1 MFHVVAALAL
11 GLTVQAA
18 EAPDS
23 GTQTLPR
30 YSWTLGQQAR
40 YEFEWEFVHSDGT
53 HGQKGTWTLTVLAV
67 DDSGAATIG
76 VHRVFTPFQTRD
88 EDRYQGAENALYD
101 RMVVA
106 ADGTS
111 TLERRVDS
119 DLNPYHLF
127 PKLPKSVEERKV
139 GWFANYTS
147 QDGTSH
153 YRWLPE
159 PGEGAAWA
167 VEDTEQTVFG
177 PVYDIETTRIFRFGS
192 EHSFPREIAVRSRQ
206 GWGLVGQGEGT
217 TKLISVEQVD
227 PATLAADLDLYL
239 TEVRAFNQFLR
250 RASEDP
256 EQTKTLLDEA
266 AQRATAVAEKI
277 QEPGLRQLIERRV
290 QLVPQQRDY
299 VRDTAQRRARIV
311 GNPSPPWST
320 TDLEDRPHEL
330 AEYRGK
336 VLVLDFWYRGSG
348 WCIRNMPTL
357 KAIASRYEG
366 QPLQV
371 IGLNSDGNVDDAKFV
386 AEAVRLNYPVLKAGP
401 AALAYE
407 VRLYP
412 TIIIVDHEGIVRE
425 LHIGFVPDLER
436 ELIEELEPLV
446 KAARESK

>member
-18 EAPDS
+18 DAPDS
-23 GTQTLPR
+23 RSEMPPR
-30 YSWTLGQQAR
+30 YSWEVGQQAR
-40 YEFEWEFVHSDGT
+40 YEFEWEFEHSSGT

-67 DDSGAATIG
+67 DGSGAATIG
-76 VHRVFTPFQTRD
+76 VHRVFTPFQTRE
-88 EDRYQGAENALYD
+88 EDRHEGAENVLYD
-101 RMVVA
+101 RMVVTP
-106 ADGTS
+106 DGTS

-127 PKLPKSVEERKV
+127 PKLPESVDEQNA
-139 GWFANYTS
+139 GWFVNYTS

-159 PGEGAAWA
+159 PGEGVAWA
-167 VEDTEQTVFG
+167 IEDTEKTVFG
-177 PVYDIETTRIFRFGS
+177 PVYDIETTRIFRFGT
-192 EHSFPREIAVRSRQ
+192 EHSFPREIALRSRQ
-206 GWGLVGQGEGT
+206 GWGLVGQGEGKT
-217 TKLISVEQVD
+217 TLVSVEQVD
-227 PATLAADLDLYL
+227 PVSLAADLALYL
-239 TEVRAFNQFLR
+239 TEVRAFNQSLR

-256 EQTKTLLDEA
+256 DRTEAILDEA
-266 AQRATAVAEKI
+266 AQRASAVAKKI
-277 QEPGLRQLIERRV
+277 QEAGLRTLIERRV

-299 VRDTAQRRARIV
+299 VQDTARRRARVV
-311 GNPSPPWST
+311 GKPSPPWST
-320 TDLEDRPHEL
+320 TDLDDRPRDLEQ
-330 AEYRGK
+330 YRGK

-371 IGLNSDGNVDDAKFV
+371 LGLNSDGNVDDAKFV
-386 AEAVRLNYPVLKAGP
+386 AEAARLNYPVLKAGP